1 MRERSETRHAIF
13 PIDHSNSV
21 KLPPEIGQSQS
32 VCVPVGA
39 AGLSWFPCIKVQHEP
54 RENTVKLAQ
63 GYLLNGK
70 CTTSLLSPPT
80 SSMVDQITN
89 YI

>member
-39 AGLSWFPCIKVQHEP
+39 AGLSWFPCKYKMNHE
-54 RENTVKLAQ
+54 RTQ
-63 GYLLNGK
+63 
-70 CTTSLLSPPT
+70 
-80 SSMVDQITN
+80 
-89 YI
+89 

>member
-39 AGLSWFPCIKVQHEP
+39 ADLSWFPCKYIMNHE
-54 RENTVKLAQ
+54 RTQ
-63 GYLLNGK
+63 
-70 CTTSLLSPPT
+70 
-80 SSMVDQITN
+80 
-89 YI
+89 